1 MYKRFFSLYNRY
13 YIMMENVNMTMTAE
27 QKAARLELIK
37 AVAAKVEKRKAFKA
51 RQAANAAKVRRWT
64 DVEEK
69 PRRSAKAAEFDRM
82 IEKLDE
88 NHNAW
93 TDAPKYA
100 EQYYGEVMRETTK
113 FDNDWN

>member
-1 MYKRFFSLYNRY
+1 
-13 YIMMENVNMTMTAE
+13 MMENVNMTMTAE

-37 AVAAKVEKRKAFKA
+37 KVAAKLEKRKAFKSRQGAIAA
-51 RQAANAAKVRRWT
+51 RVRRWV

-69 PRRSAKAAEFDRM
+69 PRRAKAASEFDRT
-82 IEKLDE
+82 IEKFDE